1 MPTRRERPPG
11 FFWVLRQLVV
21 RYFRHQ
27 VGRSAA
33 ELSYYLLFSLFP
45 FLIFLNAV
53 ISMLHLSL
61 EDIVHGLGV
70 WCSPPRQR
78 SF

>member
-1 MPTRRERPPG
+1 MPRRLFPFSPGCGIVVLYRLNTGRIFLQGACFMPTRRERPPG

-33 ELSYYLLFSLFP
+33 ELS
-45 FLIFLNAV
+45 
-53 ISMLHLSL
+53 
-61 EDIVHGLGV
+61 
-70 WCSPPRQR
+70 
-78 SF
+78 